1 MRRVC
6 SDGLPP
12 KDGEFAQF
20 SDLWYP
26 IPMAVMM
33 MVLRLM
39 VEKFLVRPLGCVWG
53 LKETRRAY
61 PRSNTVLEAAFR
73 KSNAPRPAIVATL
86 SKETNLTEIEVILQP
101 KEF

>member
-1 MRRVC
+1 MS

-61 PRSNTVLEAAFR
+61 PRSNTVLENAFR
-73 KSNAPRPAIVATL
+73 KSNSPKPGTVALL
-86 SKETNLTEIEVILQP
+86 SKETNLSEIEVN
-101 KEF
+101 